1 MTNQLEVWANDFDA
15 VICHGDD
22 DIVNAMIECNSCY
35 EEEDRESLQRDLNKG
50 GFKQTPDTTIIKIM
64 QTTDSDVLQ
73 QVPVMTVVPLTDN
86 DGLYIFQYRVS
97 LTARQWIDLRGR
109 CHLYTT
115 EY

>member
-1 MTNQLEVWANDFDA
+1 MTELQVWASEYDA
-15 VICHGDD
+15 VICHGKD
-22 DIVNAMIECNSCY
+22 DIVDAMIEHDTGY
-35 EEEDRESLQRDLNKG
+35 EEGDREMLQENVADG
-50 GFKQTPDTTIIKIM
+50 DFEQTPDTTIIKIM

-73 QVPVMTVVPLTDN
+73 QVPVMAVVPLSDQ

-97 LTARQWIDLRGR
+97 LTARQWIDLCGC

>member
-1 MTNQLEVWANDFDA
+1 MTELQVWASEYDA
-15 VICHGDD
+15 VICYGKD
-22 DIVNAMIECNSCY
+22 DIVDAMIEHDTGYVES
-35 EEEDRESLQRDLNKG
+35 DREMLQEDVDDG
-50 GFKQTPDTTIIKIM
+50 DFEQTPDTTIIKIM

-73 QVPVMTVVPLTDN
+73 KVPIMTVVPITDE
-86 DGLYIFQYRVS
+86 DGLYMFQYRVT